1 MDSPGMVS
9 MELTQPTLPVVALT
23 AKAMKEDRQRC
34 LEAGATDYLSKP
46 VDQDRLLS
54 LMRVLLSR

>member
-1 MDSPGMVS
+1 LRKLNLFLSSGVGRRI
-9 MELTQPTLPVVALT
+9 Q
-23 AKAMKEDRQRC
+23 
-34 LEAGATDYLSKP
+34 AGATDYLSKP